1 MNESAILDT
10 LKAIENSVGTTA
22 ALTIATFMLVV
33 ATLIYAIVNS
43 NKK

>member
-10 LKAIENSVGTTA
+10 LKAIENSVGTIRG
-22 ALTIATFMLVV
+22 LTIATYMIVV
-33 ATLIYAIVNS
+33 AILFYAIVNS